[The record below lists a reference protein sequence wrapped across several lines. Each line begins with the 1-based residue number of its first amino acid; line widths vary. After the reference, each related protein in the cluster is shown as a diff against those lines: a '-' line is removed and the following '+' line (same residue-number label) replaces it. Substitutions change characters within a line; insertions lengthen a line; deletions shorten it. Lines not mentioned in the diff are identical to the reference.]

1 MIANLDTSAT
11 VANAVLLFL
20 AAYAAWIL
28 AGRSN
33 SLEEMRSSV
42 GFKLIIAG
50 LSVFAVF
57 YIADFISVF
66 VLPQMVGPE
75 RAASLMWYSGFTV
88 SWFVNLLGTACMLT
102 GFLLM
107 IKAAMNLVGELEV
120 SKTDLTDKLAA
131 NKAETVQLREI
142 TQKSAAAARA
152 KSELLANVSHELRTP
167 LNAIIGF
174 SNILKKE
181 LYGPIGHVK
190 YHEYAEDISQSGL
203 HLLAII
209 NDILDLSKIEAG
221 QMELQEEIFDIGD
234 AIGVVLSLVRESAET
249 NGVAIK
255 IDLAEDMPWLLADER
270 RVKQI
275 ILNLLSNAVKFTP
288 QGGEVTVKVWCSPK
302 SGYVIQVSDTGIGI
316 APEDLSKVLAPF
328 GQVGNS
334 LNRDCQGTGIGLPLT
349 KSLAEMHGGSL
360 NIESRVGV
368 GTTVTVRLPSHR
380 IAPLSEAKAVAC

>member
-1 MIANLDTSAT
+1 MIENFSTSAT
-11 VANAVLLFL
+11 IANALLLLL
-20 AAYAAWIL
+20 AACTAWIL
-28 AGRSN
+28 AGQSRS
-33 SLEEMRSSV
+33 LDEVRGSV
-42 GFKLIIAG
+42 GFKFIIAG

-57 YIADFISVF
+57 YITDFVSIF
-66 VLPQMVGPE
+66 VLPQLVGPE
-75 RAASLMWYSGFTV
+75 RAASLMKYSGFTV
-88 SWFVNLLGTACMLT
+88 NWFVNLLGTAWMLT

-107 IKAAMNLVGELEV
+107 IKAAMNMVGELEA
-120 SKTDLTDKLAA
+120 SKTDLTHKLAE
-131 NKAETVQLREI
+131 NKAETVQLREM
-142 TQKSAAAARA
+142 TEKTAAAARA

-181 LYGPIGHVK
+181 LYGPIGHAK
-190 YHEYAEDISQSGL
+190 YHEYAEDISESGL

-221 QMELQEEIFDIGD
+221 QMELQEEAFDIGG
-234 AIGVVLSLVRESAET
+234 AINVAHSLVRESAET
-249 NGVAIK
+249 RGVTIK
-255 IDLAEDMPWLLADER
+255 FDLADDMPWLVADER

-288 QGGEVTVKVWCSPK
+288 QGGEVMVKVWCSTG
-302 SGYVIQVSDTGIGI
+302 SGYVLQVADTGIGI
-316 APEDLSKVLAPF
+316 APEDLSKALAPF

-334 LNRDCQGTGIGLPLT
+334 LDGECQGTGIGLPLT

-360 NIESRVGV
+360 NIESSVGV

-380 IAPLSEAKAVAC
+380 IAPLPEAKAGAC